1 MPLFLQKIFCFRK
14 WLTYLKE
21 PILSI
26 QHRFYQVC
34 WQLCEHPRQFSMLLS
49 SGLQVRKSP
58 SSLVLGWL
66 SYQEHDLLR
75 SKMQE
80 NGIFSSGSPP
90 MAECVRTLMSARR
103 IRPAKYIFSNFW
115 QFFLSLDSP
124 DWLIISIFEWVIN
137 DCKLSGLWALPQ
149 YKRWSQVRR
158 CLLSSG
164 YYCQN
169 QKEISVRPITR
180 DENDLRFEKML
191 PQYFW
196 SGLRP
201 RGRACKQM

>member
-1 MPLFLQKIFCFRK
+1 MLNPQWLLCLVFLQMIFFCFRK
-14 WLTYLKE
+14 WLTYFKE
-21 PILSI
+21 TILSI

-115 QFFLSLDSP
+115 QFFLFLDSP
-124 DWLIISIFEWVIN
+124 DWVLDWVLDSPDWVIIWIFEWDIMTAYSQASEHCHNTRGGHKCADVSCPQVIIVKTKK
-137 DCKLSGLWALPQ
+137 KLA
-149 YKRWSQVRR
+149 
-158 CLLSSG
+158 
-164 YYCQN
+164 
-169 QKEISVRPITR
+169 
-180 DENDLRFEKML
+180 
-191 PQYFW
+191 
-196 SGLRP
+196 
-201 RGRACKQM
+201 